1 MRWVYA
7 LLNKLIPLEFSIVPH
22 ELPTIHN
29 TCKHL
34 GIIVDEHVET
44 HELSPGV
51 RLFTGF
57 DKHTGRM
64 LRYKAIDLGNRLIIE
79 TY

>member
-1 MRWVYA
+1 MNWILS
-7 LLNKLIPLEFSIVPH
+7 LLNKFIPIEMNLMAQ

-34 GIIVDEHVET
+34 GIVVDEHVDT
-44 HELSPGV
+44 HELAPGV

-57 DKHTGRM
+57 DTHTGRM
-64 LRYKAIDLGNRLIIE
+64 VRYKAIELGNRLIIE

>member
-1 MRWVYA
+1 MRWLYS
-7 LLNKLIPLEFSIVPH
+7 LLNKLIPLEFSFVAQ

-34 GIIVDEHVET
+34 GIIVDEDVDT
-44 HELSPGV
+44 HELAPGV

-57 DKHTGRM
+57 DTHSGRM
-64 LRYKAIDLGNRLIIE
+64 IRYKAIDLGNRLIIE

>member
-7 LLNKLIPLEFSIVPH
+7 LLNKLIPLDFSIVPH

-34 GIIVDEHVET
+34 GIIVDEDVDT
-44 HELSPGV
+44 HELAPGV

-57 DKHTGRM
+57 DTHSKRM
-64 LRYKAIDLGNRLIIE
+64 IRYKAIDMGNHLIIE